1 MKGTAG
7 ATVKIGAIQ
16 KDARTLNE
24 SGGRVAILV
33 GLGNAVFALVLELP
47 LVGRKAFCGLLDSL
61 DVLLVDEVGSV
72 TAAPF
77 HQFFGGT
84 RQDPLASVSED
95 TGPVALEEC
104 DVKDPR
110 TLLIG
115 IFKTDPFMGFQGC
128 FTHEAKLVLVF
139 HEIGDL

>member
-1 MKGTAG
+1 MKGAAG

-72 TAAPF
+72 TAAPLPPVL
-77 HQFFGGT
+77 
-84 RQDPLASVSED
+84 RRDSL
-95 TGPVALEEC
+95 GP
-104 DVKDPR
+104 P
-110 TLLIG
+110 G
-115 IFKTDPFMGFQGC
+115 IRFRRYRSSCSRGM
-128 FTHEAKLVLVF
+128 
-139 HEIGDL
+139 